1 MDITLSIRRQE
12 SFSRGELLLRSF
24 FGVFYIFIPHAIALL
39 FVSLW
44 GGILGGLLILPH
56 VVILVFRLYWVLLLN
71 FLAWW
76 AILFTGRFPENWFT
90 WCEEQMRWST
100 RLNAYLLY
108 MTEEYPP
115 FTGRATA

>member
-1 MDITLSIRRQE
+1 M
-12 SFSRGELLLRSF
+12 
-24 FGVFYIFIPHAIALL
+24 
-39 FVSLW
+39 
-44 GGILGGLLILPH
+44 
-56 VVILVFRLYWVLLLN
+56 YWVLFLN

-90 WCEEQMRWST
+90 WCEEQMRWGT